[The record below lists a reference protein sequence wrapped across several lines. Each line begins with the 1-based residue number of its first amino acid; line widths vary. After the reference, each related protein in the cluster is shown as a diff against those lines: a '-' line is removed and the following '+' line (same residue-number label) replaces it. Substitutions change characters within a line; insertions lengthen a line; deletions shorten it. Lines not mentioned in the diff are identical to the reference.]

1 MDSQGICR
9 SICQA
14 CPLHCL
20 VDPVALRPALKAVI
34 LSLLPG
40 LEEETSEEFERTHQ
54 LLNQLKETISKSEI
68 AGQGPVAASGN
79 QYFWQCVFLATIT
92 CASRRQGGLAYLL
105 RNLPSLA
112 KTYDPKAP
120 SRDCDGVIDND
131 DISPAIEAVTSP
143 EPGLLIRCF
152 AAGLR
157 DEQLLVQRGFLDLL
171 VSHLPLH
178 SPVLQRKVNGEELG
192 KLVAAAAAVVARRE
206 MTLNRRLWVWFLG
219 PEDASTADQD
229 APASPEH
236 SKANG
241 ITKTATESNPTEYF
255 EQFGLEPLVFSILD
269 MLKRDAMK
277 VLDKTRPFKICL
289 SLMDRWQI
297 GGLVVPRIFLP
308 AMESVRQYQGDAPTP
323 DAFAEVLRSANVFFD
338 GVESGLIWGQLTS
351 SLLRCLEVQ
360 VLSSQTILNRLD
372 LIVFVV
378 TKFNVKVEE
387 MLLSHLPMLA
397 ASVLIMAQKITL
409 SVSKSEDRTL
419 LELLSKLFKFVSQVL
434 DMVPEKALRTN
445 KSEKTVDKS
454 LESENQK
461 FLIDLE
467 TFYGDNQGAVEPNNS
482 PRLTTVTGGIL
493 LLNAYQMTLHA
504 LRSETLPEYFEAEL
518 TVLDKLFHKL
528 PAKGF
533 LDSEAI
539 LSCVV
544 QASERYRISAE
555 GEVKFRDIAA
565 IISLVE
571 IFNTAFFSTGLLYD
585 QRLRTIIPQ
594 LLEGIWDHLSPS
606 RPRNNVE
613 AVRCVWRVHALS
625 VDPQL
630 VEGCITTFMLRE
642 KPHLQASYPTIENAR
657 RFATLW
663 THSNASPG
671 PYGRRSSLARTSR
684 KLSSRVGKEK
694 DSFLLERPL
703 LLLLDSLND
712 TNTELYIFTS
722 DWLRSLQNL
731 QVIADFLLRRL
742 RMSLG
747 AQDSGTT
754 SLLTQHVSFD
764 KFDFQEALYCIETIS
779 NFAKSS
785 SNDDWSIFNDQVPL
799 ADQSLSG
806 QHTDSE
812 ASRATDRTQ
821 PDNNGN
827 LKGQDYLI
835 QACMTILDEKFD
847 SSTGDVSGVLRLR
860 QAAVALLEQI
870 IVESH
875 FDMNLGAN
883 IEAGA
888 IVALSYSVK
897 RPDILLQ
904 VPLMRIVFICLK
916 RRYEDTNLPS
926 NSNHRRIM
934 SGDSSRDT
942 ARRSLSVEK
951 ATKGTFTRTMPSPP
965 PALLDCLVL
974 GISSQGVHHVLD
986 HWVHFLNDCLPFYPS
1001 DGLQILMPMVE
1012 CFSST
1017 IRRVFRTLQA
1027 EFENVNSND
1036 SRPSEP
1042 VAIIVTLLNGFEQ
1055 VLARAHDRL
1064 IQTETS
1070 IEAMRTPEQVQ
1081 GFFGN
1086 MVSGVF
1092 TPESSK
1098 SRPPTAN
1105 NRFTVLLCFKD
1116 AVKVCYEIWSWG
1128 DNTSA
1133 SSLRNLASQGS
1144 FNHTSLRI
1152 RNRTRRILEHMFA
1165 AEALECLESLIELW
1179 ATLRLRKSDQEKGSI
1194 IINLLH
1200 VLDGSRP
1207 KNTMPAI
1214 FNALYSRTNPSA
1226 LDPTRK
1232 STLTSNLTEMVLAQF
1247 LVAYTQ
1253 SLEDDAMDE
1262 IWTDCMTFLRD
1273 VLANP
1278 LPHRQILPKLLEFT
1292 SILGEKVDNTS
1303 FGEQRK
1309 MRRELGD
1316 IFVRQLTA
1324 TFTSKPLSFPAETS
1338 SPDYKDETSDTSN
1351 PEEDSMP
1358 DDVVIILAKILPK
1371 FSKVLAGADRVAAAS
1386 SIVST
1391 QLLVPTLRSRSFPRN
1406 VSRSTLD
1413 IMSALSR
1420 FQEASKTWRK
1430 DVGDA
1435 LNDPRLFCRHSH
1447 RLAEAGWLPV
1457 LRQWVLL
1464 DKERLPEF
1472 LSRIS
1477 SPTSAG
1483 IMFGVGASSAR
1494 SEADRKT
1501 QLNLRRAILLVMA
1514 ASNDS
1519 FVVNLTAIQEKIVD
1533 LLTATAASSPSSA
1546 TRAEI
1551 YILIRALILKISP
1564 VHLTSFWPI
1573 ITAELHAAISSLT
1586 SQTSHDTYNVHSILQ
1601 ACKLLDIA
1609 LVMAPD
1615 EFQLREWLFIS
1626 DTIDAV
1632 YRPHGWDSIALVD
1645 EVSEEL
1651 DMKAGIIQSAS
1662 IPVTNSMSSGQRK
1675 PLLTS
1680 KTVAGVAKED
1690 LINRVL
1696 RPFLRQLSINA
1707 FESTYSMA
1715 TSDWQAC
1722 FDDLLVDLFD
1732 DSTLV

>member
-1 MDSQGICR
+1 
-9 SICQA
+9 
-14 CPLHCL
+14 
-20 VDPVALRPALKAVI
+20 
-34 LSLLPG
+34 
-40 LEEETSEEFERTHQ
+40 
-54 LLNQLKETISKSEI
+54 
-68 AGQGPVAASGN
+68 
-79 QYFWQCVFLATIT
+79 
-92 CASRRQGGLAYLL
+92 
-105 RNLPSLA
+105 
-112 KTYDPKAP
+112 
-120 SRDCDGVIDND
+120 
-131 DISPAIEAVTSP
+131 
-143 EPGLLIRCF
+143 
-152 AAGLR
+152 
-157 DEQLLVQRGFLDLL
+157 
-171 VSHLPLH
+171 
-178 SPVLQRKVNGEELG
+178 
-192 KLVAAAAAVVARRE
+192 
-206 MTLNRRLWVWFLG
+206 
-219 PEDASTADQD
+219 
-229 APASPEH
+229 
-236 SKANG
+236 
-241 ITKTATESNPTEYF
+241 
-255 EQFGLEPLVFSILD
+255 
-269 MLKRDAMK
+269 
-277 VLDKTRPFKICL
+277 
-289 SLMDRWQI
+289 
-297 GGLVVPRIFLP
+297 
-308 AMESVRQYQGDAPTP
+308 
-323 DAFAEVLRSANVFFD
+323 
-338 GVESGLIWGQLTS
+338 
-351 SLLRCLEVQ
+351 
-360 VLSSQTILNRLD
+360 
-372 LIVFVV
+372 
-378 TKFNVKVEE
+378 
-387 MLLSHLPMLA
+387 
-397 ASVLIMAQKITL
+397 
-409 SVSKSEDRTL
+409 
-419 LELLSKLFKFVSQVL
+419 
-434 DMVPEKALRTN
+434 
-445 KSEKTVDKS
+445 
-454 LESENQK
+454 
-461 FLIDLE
+461 
-467 TFYGDNQGAVEPNNS
+467 
-482 PRLTTVTGGIL
+482 
-493 LLNAYQMTLHA
+493 
-504 LRSETLPEYFEAEL
+504 
-518 TVLDKLFHKL
+518 
-528 PAKGF
+528 
-533 LDSEAI
+533 
-539 LSCVV
+539 
-544 QASERYRISAE
+544 
-555 GEVKFRDIAA
+555 
-565 IISLVE
+565 
-571 IFNTAFFSTGLLYD
+571 
-585 QRLRTIIPQ
+585 
-594 LLEGIWDHLSPS
+594 
-606 RPRNNVE
+606 
-613 AVRCVWRVHALS
+613 
-625 VDPQL
+625 
-630 VEGCITTFMLRE
+630 
-642 KPHLQASYPTIENAR
+642 
-657 RFATLW
+657 
-663 THSNASPG
+663 
-671 PYGRRSSLARTSR
+671 
-684 KLSSRVGKEK
+684 
-694 DSFLLERPL
+694 
-703 LLLLDSLND
+703 
-712 TNTELYIFTS
+712 
-722 DWLRSLQNL
+722 
-731 QVIADFLLRRL
+731 
-742 RMSLG
+742 MSLG

-1309 MRRELGD
+1309 MRRELG
-1316 IFVRQLTA
+1316 VRIQSCKKITRTECCRISLCGNLLPHSPRSHSVFQRKHLHRITKMRHPIRQ
-1324 TFTSKPLSFPAETS
+1324 TQKKIRCPTMLSLFLQKYCPS
-1338 SPDYKDETSDTSN
+1338 SP
-1351 PEEDSMP
+1351 
-1358 DDVVIILAKILPK
+1358 K
-1371 FSKVLAGADRVAAAS
+1371 F
-1386 SIVST
+1386 
-1391 QLLVPTLRSRSFPRN
+1391 
-1406 VSRSTLD
+1406 
-1413 IMSALSR
+1413 
-1420 FQEASKTWRK
+1420 
-1430 DVGDA
+1430 
-1435 LNDPRLFCRHSH
+1435 
-1447 RLAEAGWLPV
+1447 
-1457 LRQWVLL
+1457 
-1464 DKERLPEF
+1464 
-1472 LSRIS
+1472 
-1477 SPTSAG
+1477 
-1483 IMFGVGASSAR
+1483 
-1494 SEADRKT
+1494 
-1501 QLNLRRAILLVMA
+1501 
-1514 ASNDS
+1514 
-1519 FVVNLTAIQEKIVD
+1519 
-1533 LLTATAASSPSSA
+1533 
-1546 TRAEI
+1546 
-1551 YILIRALILKISP
+1551 
-1564 VHLTSFWPI
+1564 
-1573 ITAELHAAISSLT
+1573 
-1586 SQTSHDTYNVHSILQ
+1586 
-1601 ACKLLDIA
+1601 
-1609 LVMAPD
+1609 
-1615 EFQLREWLFIS
+1615 
-1626 DTIDAV
+1626 
-1632 YRPHGWDSIALVD
+1632 
-1645 EVSEEL
+1645 
-1651 DMKAGIIQSAS
+1651 
-1662 IPVTNSMSSGQRK
+1662 
-1675 PLLTS
+1675 
-1680 KTVAGVAKED
+1680 
-1690 LINRVL
+1690 
-1696 RPFLRQLSINA
+1696 
-1707 FESTYSMA
+1707 
-1715 TSDWQAC
+1715 
-1722 FDDLLVDLFD
+1722 
-1732 DSTLV
+1732 

>member
-1 MDSQGICR
+1 MYLYERFI
-9 SICQA
+9 
-14 CPLHCL
+14 LV

-731 QVIADFLLRRL
+731 QV
-742 RMSLG
+742 
-747 AQDSGTT
+747 
-754 SLLTQHVSFD
+754 
-764 KFDFQEALYCIETIS
+764 
-779 NFAKSS
+779 
-785 SNDDWSIFNDQVPL
+785 
-799 ADQSLSG
+799 
-806 QHTDSE
+806 
-812 ASRATDRTQ
+812 
-821 PDNNGN
+821 
-827 LKGQDYLI
+827 
-835 QACMTILDEKFD
+835 
-847 SSTGDVSGVLRLR
+847 
-860 QAAVALLEQI
+860 
-870 IVESH
+870 
-875 FDMNLGAN
+875 
-883 IEAGA
+883 
-888 IVALSYSVK
+888 
-897 RPDILLQ
+897 
-904 VPLMRIVFICLK
+904 
-916 RRYEDTNLPS
+916 
-926 NSNHRRIM
+926 
-934 SGDSSRDT
+934 
-942 ARRSLSVEK
+942 
-951 ATKGTFTRTMPSPP
+951 
-965 PALLDCLVL
+965 
-974 GISSQGVHHVLD
+974 
-986 HWVHFLNDCLPFYPS
+986 
-1001 DGLQILMPMVE
+1001 
-1012 CFSST
+1012 
-1017 IRRVFRTLQA
+1017 
-1027 EFENVNSND
+1027 
-1036 SRPSEP
+1036 
-1042 VAIIVTLLNGFEQ
+1042 
-1055 VLARAHDRL
+1055 
-1064 IQTETS
+1064 
-1070 IEAMRTPEQVQ
+1070 
-1081 GFFGN
+1081 
-1086 MVSGVF
+1086 
-1092 TPESSK
+1092 
-1098 SRPPTAN
+1098 
-1105 NRFTVLLCFKD
+1105 
-1116 AVKVCYEIWSWG
+1116 
-1128 DNTSA
+1128 
-1133 SSLRNLASQGS
+1133 
-1144 FNHTSLRI
+1144 
-1152 RNRTRRILEHMFA
+1152 
-1165 AEALECLESLIELW
+1165 
-1179 ATLRLRKSDQEKGSI
+1179 
-1194 IINLLH
+1194 
-1200 VLDGSRP
+1200 
-1207 KNTMPAI
+1207 
-1214 FNALYSRTNPSA
+1214 
-1226 LDPTRK
+1226 
-1232 STLTSNLTEMVLAQF
+1232 
-1247 LVAYTQ
+1247 
-1253 SLEDDAMDE
+1253 
-1262 IWTDCMTFLRD
+1262 
-1273 VLANP
+1273 
-1278 LPHRQILPKLLEFT
+1278 
-1292 SILGEKVDNTS
+1292 
-1303 FGEQRK
+1303 
-1309 MRRELGD
+1309 
-1316 IFVRQLTA
+1316 
-1324 TFTSKPLSFPAETS
+1324 
-1338 SPDYKDETSDTSN
+1338 
-1351 PEEDSMP
+1351 
-1358 DDVVIILAKILPK
+1358 
-1371 FSKVLAGADRVAAAS
+1371 
-1386 SIVST
+1386 
-1391 QLLVPTLRSRSFPRN
+1391 
-1406 VSRSTLD
+1406 
-1413 IMSALSR
+1413 
-1420 FQEASKTWRK
+1420 
-1430 DVGDA
+1430 
-1435 LNDPRLFCRHSH
+1435 
-1447 RLAEAGWLPV
+1447 
-1457 LRQWVLL
+1457 
-1464 DKERLPEF
+1464 
-1472 LSRIS
+1472 
-1477 SPTSAG
+1477 
-1483 IMFGVGASSAR
+1483 
-1494 SEADRKT
+1494 
-1501 QLNLRRAILLVMA
+1501 
-1514 ASNDS
+1514 
-1519 FVVNLTAIQEKIVD
+1519 
-1533 LLTATAASSPSSA
+1533 
-1546 TRAEI
+1546 
-1551 YILIRALILKISP
+1551 
-1564 VHLTSFWPI
+1564 
-1573 ITAELHAAISSLT
+1573 
-1586 SQTSHDTYNVHSILQ
+1586 
-1601 ACKLLDIA
+1601 
-1609 LVMAPD
+1609 
-1615 EFQLREWLFIS
+1615 
-1626 DTIDAV
+1626 
-1632 YRPHGWDSIALVD
+1632 
-1645 EVSEEL
+1645 
-1651 DMKAGIIQSAS
+1651 
-1662 IPVTNSMSSGQRK
+1662 
-1675 PLLTS
+1675 
-1680 KTVAGVAKED
+1680 
-1690 LINRVL
+1690 
-1696 RPFLRQLSINA
+1696 
-1707 FESTYSMA
+1707 
-1715 TSDWQAC
+1715 
-1722 FDDLLVDLFD
+1722 
-1732 DSTLV
+1732 